1 MKWNPNTRVLE
12 VEATARR
19 VVVRRAATAGK

>member
-1 MKWNPNTRVLE
+1 MRWDPKTRVLE